1 MTLVY
6 RRGEQ
11 EMPAYAYEVEE
22 AREEGVRF
30 QLLAAPLRFL
40 GHRQL
45 VAVECQ
51 TMQLGAPDESGR
63 RRPEP
68 VPGSEFAIPAETAVK
83 AIGQRGRDELAGLVD
98 GLELQGGRIVVDEHG
113 RTSNP
118 KFFAG
123 GDAVNG
129 GTSAVEAVHEAKLA
143 AKAIDG
149 WLR

>member
-1 MTLVY
+1 
-6 RRGEQ
+6 
-11 EMPAYAYEVEE
+11 MPAYRHEVEE
-22 AREEGVRF
+22 AEEEGVRF
-30 QLLAAPLRFL
+30 QWLAAPVRFL
-40 GHRQL
+40 GAGRL

-51 TMQLGAPDESGR
+51 TMKLGEPDASGR

-83 AIGQRGRDELAGLVD
+83 AIGQRGHDELAELVEGLRLSRGRVEVD
-98 GLELQGGRIVVDEHG
+98 AATG

-129 GTSAVEAVHEAKLA
+129 GSSAVGAVHEAKLTA
-143 AKAIDG
+143 RAIDEA
-149 WLR
+149 LR